1 MKANRIAPLVVLLF
15 VAGCVPSP
23 PAPPPTPRPPVASR
37 PAPPPPAPPA
47 PADWR
52 DAPASPGT
60 WTWANEAGRSTARYG
75 LPARPSLAVLAC
87 DPVTRTTN
95 LWRTGAAGAGA
106 LLVVTATSA
115 RRALTG
121 SPAPSGGL
129 SASLPA
135 NDPLLDAI
143 AFSRGR
149 FMLETPGNPPLYLP
163 SWPELSRVVEDC
175 RKG

>member
-1 MKANRIAPLVVLLF
+1 MKANRVVPLVVLLLA
-15 VAGCVPSP
+15 AGCVPSP
-23 PAPPPTPRPPVASR
+23 PPSPPAPRPPVATR
-37 PAPPPPAPPA
+37 PAPPPAPPA

-52 DAPASPGT
+52 DAPATPGT

-75 LPARPSLAVLAC
+75 QPGQPSLAVLTC
-87 DPVTRTTN
+87 DLARRTTN
-95 LWRTGAAGAGA
+95 LWRTGTAGSTA

-115 RRALTG
+115 RRALTA
-121 SPAPSGGL
+121 SAAPTGGVI
-129 SASLPA
+129 ASLPGS
-135 NDPLLDAI
+135 DPLLDAI